1 MKIKHWYLKIYLDKR
16 VNILWTNYNFIILG
30 VFKKISKEQIPLFN
44 VNTKVTVNNNIAE
57 IKLKQFYFN
66 HQNESIEVEY
76 IFPSFEQAV
85 FSELQMKFKNRV
97 FCTKIEERTVLKE
110 NPEGTTNSDQTDVM
124 LATSHHESDITVINL
139 GSIPPKSEIPYS
151 TLFSPLV

>member
-1 MKIKHWYLKIYLDKR
+1 
-16 VNILWTNYNFIILG
+16 
-30 VFKKISKEQIPLFN
+30 
-44 VNTKVTVNNNIAE
+44 
-57 IKLKQFYFN
+57 
-66 HQNESIEVEY
+66 
-76 IFPSFEQAV
+76 
-85 FSELQMKFKNRV
+85 MKFKNRV

-151 TLFSPLV
+151 TLFSSPCLVPCEFGRILVFEMFA